1 MFGNVNKVLVM
12 GRLTRE
18 PESRSFANGGKVTSF
33 GLAINNRKKDA
44 NGDWVDDP
52 VFVDVKAFDREK
64 GCKLATN
71 IEEYAS
77 KGQRIFLEGHLVLEQ
92 WEDRNGGGKRSK
104 LVIVADNVQFLEAR
118 KEASDAGVAE
128 RSKVPYSAQDSYV
141 ADRGRDS
148 FFQDNPF

>member
-64 GCKLATN
+64 GWKLATN

-92 WEDRNGGGKRSK
+92 WEDKNGGGKRSK
-104 LVIVADNVQFLEAR
+104 LVIFADNVQFLEAR
-118 KEASDAGVAE
+118 KEAPDAGVAE

-148 FFQDNPF
+148 FFHNDPF